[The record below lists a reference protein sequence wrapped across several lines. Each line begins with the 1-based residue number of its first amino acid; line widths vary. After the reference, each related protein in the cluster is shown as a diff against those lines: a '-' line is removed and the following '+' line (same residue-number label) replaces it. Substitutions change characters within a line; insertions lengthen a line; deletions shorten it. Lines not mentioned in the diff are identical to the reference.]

1 MEKHSDS
8 LKPKESQARWR
19 PVTKRRDTVKDCM
32 NKPLN
37 EMTNEELWELF
48 PIILS
53 MYNPVW
59 AESYL
64 KEKPVLEQAVGK
76 QNIVR
81 MNHYGSTAIPDLMA
95 KPTIDILLEIKDDTD
110 IERLISNIQSVD
122 YIYSKQPDNPAP
134 HMMFVKGYTPQGF
147 KGQVFHIHVRF
158 SGDWDELYFR
168 DYLLA
173 HPEIAE
179 EYGTLKLELGKNY
192 EHDRDGY
199 TYAKTD
205 FIKRI
210 TNLARADIQIR
221 Y

>member
-1 MEKHSDS
+1 
-8 LKPKESQARWR
+8 
-19 PVTKRRDTVKDCM
+19 M
-32 NKPLN
+32 NKPFN

-53 MYNPVW
+53 VHNPIWVT
-59 AESYL
+59 SYSR
-64 KEKPVLEQAVGK
+64 EKPVLKQAVGI

-81 MNHYGSTAIPDLMA
+81 MNHVGSTAIPNLIA
-95 KPTIDILLEIKDDTD
+95 KPTIDILLEIRDNTD
-110 IERLISNIQSVD
+110 IERFISNMQSVG
-122 YIYSKQPDNPAP
+122 YIYSEQANNPAP
-134 HMMFVKGYTPQGF
+134 HMMFMKGYTPQGF
-147 KGQVFHIHVRF
+147 KGQAFHVHVRY

-168 DYLLA
+168 DHLLA
-173 HPEIAE
+173 HPEIAD
-179 EYGTLKLELGKNY
+179 EYGKLKLELKKKY

-210 TNLARADIQIR
+210 TKLARADIQIR